1 MKNIIG
7 REKEI
12 KELNKLYDSSLAQ
25 FVAVYGRRRVGKT
38 FLIDQTFKNRITFRH
53 AGLSPIDYQQKSL
66 LKEQLKS
73 FYYSLISQG
82 MKKSK
87 CPTSWMEAFFMLEMH
102 LQSIDNGERQVVFL
116 DELPWLDTPRSGFIT
131 ALESFWNGWG
141 CHRDNFM
148 LIVCGSATS
157 WIVDNLINNHGGLY
171 GRLTCE
177 IKLSPFTLKECEQYY
192 ENKQI
197 KLSRYDIVQSYMV
210 LGGIPYYLSY
220 FDSGQSLAQNI
231 DNLFFVKNAKL
242 RDEFDRLFASVFS
255 RPEEIKK
262 IVKLLSKRHSGYMLE
277 EIAQKTGISIGGS
290 LSNMLKALIA
300 SDFVLRYVPFGCS
313 KREVH
318 YKLVDP
324 FCIFYLR
331 YVKENS
337 SYVTSFWQQNQ
348 ASQSIVSWRGF
359 AFEEVCLLHID
370 QIKKALGI
378 MGVSTK
384 QSSWALRGNDEEE
397 GMQIDLI
404 IQRADHIVNMCEMK
418 FYGEFFTVDKSY
430 HQKISHREKVLTESL
445 SRKEM
450 VHPIL
455 ITTYGVVCN
464 EYSSILQ
471 NVIIIDQLFE

>member
-1 MKNIIG
+1 M
-7 REKEI
+7 
-12 KELNKLYDSSLAQ
+12 
-25 FVAVYGRRRVGKT
+25 
-38 FLIDQTFKNRITFRH
+38 
-53 AGLSPIDYQQKSL
+53 
-66 LKEQLKS
+66 
-73 FYYSLISQG
+73 
-82 MKKSK
+82 
-87 CPTSWMEAFFMLEMH
+87 
-102 LQSIDNGERQVVFL
+102 
-116 DELPWLDTPRSGFIT
+116 
-131 ALESFWNGWG
+131 
-141 CHRDNFM
+141 
-148 LIVCGSATS
+148 
-157 WIVDNLINNHGGLY
+157 
-171 GRLTCE
+171 
-177 IKLSPFTLKECEQYY
+177 KECEQYY

-242 RDEFDRLFASVFS
+242 RDEFDRLFASV
-255 RPEEIKK
+255 
-262 IVKLLSKRHSGYMLE
+262 L
-277 EIAQKTGISIGGS
+277 
-290 LSNMLKALIA
+290 
-300 SDFVLRYVPFGCS
+300 
-313 KREVH
+313 
-318 YKLVDP
+318 
-324 FCIFYLR
+324 
-331 YVKENS
+331 
-337 SYVTSFWQQNQ
+337 
-348 ASQSIVSWRGF
+348 
-359 AFEEVCLLHID
+359 
-370 QIKKALGI
+370 KKALGI